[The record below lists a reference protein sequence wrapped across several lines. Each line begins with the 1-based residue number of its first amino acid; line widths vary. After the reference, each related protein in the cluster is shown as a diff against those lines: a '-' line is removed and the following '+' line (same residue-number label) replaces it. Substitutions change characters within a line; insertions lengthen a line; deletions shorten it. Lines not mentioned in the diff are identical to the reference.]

1 MTRRF
6 GVGLV
11 VGKFSPLHRGHELV
25 LETALE
31 RCERVLA
38 LSYSSPE
45 LPGCD
50 VARRTAWL
58 GALFPS
64 IQHLALDEAAVALL
78 RSRLAGL
85 PALPSNAA
93 PELEHRV
100 FVARI
105 CQLVWGASVD
115 AVFTSERYGDG
126 FAQEL
131 TRQLGQP
138 VAHVLVDL
146 QRSQVPVS
154 ASAIR
159 DNLELGQRFLS
170 PVVRA
175 SFVRRVCVLG
185 GESSGKTTLTR
196 ALAARFETSHS
207 DEYGRELW
215 LERGGTLRYDDFS
228 CIARTQLARE
238 QHAAERARIVTFGDT
253 SPLTT
258 LFYCLEQFGRA
269 EPELYALAERGY
281 DLTLLCAPDFA
292 FVQDGTRRD
301 AQFRAKQH
309 AFYERELA
317 RRGVA
322 WLPVTGS
329 IEARIATVE
338 KALAQQWPAS
348 SVALRGQP

>member
-1 MTRRF
+1 MTARY

-11 VGKFSPLHRGHELV
+11 VGKFSPLHHGHELL

-38 LSYSSPE
+38 LSYSKPE
-45 LPGCD
+45 LPGCG
-50 VARRTAWL
+50 AAKRGAWL
-58 GALFPS
+58 AELFPE
-64 IQHLALDEAAVALL
+64 IEHLPLDEAAVAAL
-78 RSRLAGL
+78 RMQH
-85 PALPSNAA
+85 PALPPLPANDAS
-93 PELEHRV
+93 ELEHRL

-105 CQLVWGASVD
+105 CSLVWGCAVD
-115 AVFTSERYGDG
+115 AVFTSEHYGDG
-126 FAQEL
+126 FAAEL
-131 TRQLGQP
+131 TRQLGAP

-146 QRSQVPVS
+146 ERSRVPIS

-159 DNLELGQRFLS
+159 ERPELGRHFLS

-175 SFVRRVCVLG
+175 SFIRRVCLLG

-196 ALAARFETSHS
+196 ALAARFETSHV

-215 LERGGTLRYDDFS
+215 LERGGALAYDDFVR
-228 CIARTQLARE
+228 IGRTQLAHEE
-238 QHAAERARIVTFGDT
+238 QAARRAHVVTFCDT

-258 LFYCLEQFGRA
+258 LFYCLDQFDRA

-281 DLTLLCAPDFA
+281 DLTLLCARDFP

-301 AQFRAKQH
+301 AAFAAEQH

-322 WLPVTGS
+322 WLLVSGPV
-329 IEARIATVE
+329 EARVVMVE
-338 KALAQQWPAS
+338 RALGVILS
-348 SVALRGQP
+348 